1 MKGWKTIYMAMLWTN
16 FISKVNEEKGL
27 KAKSIVWESEFNNIP
42 KYLRNFRP
50 KKGVLL
56 VELWA
61 WTLSAE
67 IVLTIQHLLGCCI
80 LGETSQ
86 RRSAPVTK
94 ISQPRT
100 WISLKRTSAMPQCCV
115 HLFKLIIFSLL
126 FNFSLYCFHYYYVFT
141 NI

>member
-27 KAKSIVWESEFNNIP
+27 KAKSIVWKNEFNNIP

-80 LGETSQ
+80 LGEISQ
-86 RRSAPVTK
+86 RRSTPVTK

-100 WISLKRTSAMPQCCV
+100 WISLKRASSAPQ
-115 HLFKLIIFSLL
+115 FK
-126 FNFSLYCFHYYYVFT
+126 
-141 NI
+141 